1 MALTIRPSDLNDDQ
15 LQLAGLIG
23 MDNFKKLVLTYG
35 GMSLYIPKKDC
46 FDRAARNE
54 EIRKKFT
61 GGNFRELAYEYDLTE
76 VQIRSIVSDIVRE
89 VRARPLDGQVNL
101 FEPENLESTLFA
113 EFPK

>member
-1 MALTIRPSDLNDDQ
+1 MSGEMALTIRPSDLSDDQ

-89 VRARPLDGQVNL
+89 VRARPMEGQQ
-101 FEPENLESTLFA
+101 TLFGQ
-113 EFPK
+113 ENF